1 MATELIPYKGL
12 SIFIAYMVVPAIQL
26 FLSSSMTYQHILM
39 LFLFFT
45 VVSLVLS
52 LYFSTRIRYTK
63 YSEMDR
69 ITERQEYQ

>member
-26 FLSSSMTYQHILM
+26 FLSSAMTYQHIMM

-45 VVSLVLS
+45 VVSLCLS
-52 LYFSTRIRYTK
+52 LYFSIKIRYTK
-63 YSEMDR
+63 YVEMDKVTDR
-69 ITERQEYQ
+69 PEYQ

>member
-26 FLSSSMTYQHILM
+26 FLSSAMTYQHILM

-45 VVSLVLS
+45 VVSLALS

-63 YSEMDR
+63 YAETDR